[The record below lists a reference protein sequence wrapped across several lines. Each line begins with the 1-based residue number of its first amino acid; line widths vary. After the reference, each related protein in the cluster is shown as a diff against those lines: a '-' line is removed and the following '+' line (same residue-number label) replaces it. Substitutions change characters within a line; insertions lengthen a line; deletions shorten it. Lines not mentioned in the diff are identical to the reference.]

1 MHCARAARVA
11 PLSLH
16 LTHAHELVIIP
27 LNLPRALLSDPC
39 LSSDVS
45 HVAGHLRRGRARRR
59 HRRGGSSD
67 SELVGFRRCSTS
79 TSSSSSAVRP
89 AEAARQLGWRP
100 AEGQQAAQGGARAAG
115 PVPPLAGLACPPRAR
130 LAAAGS
136 SREGTSDRPCG
147 RRVRERALSGPI
159 GRPTVLGPTVA
170 ALHEPWL
177 KARVVGEL
185 YTYRGGKCARAA
197 GFQHGAAVDKPGKAG
212 SQGWWRC
219 HWHP

>member
-1 MHCARAARVA
+1 MAERTGYVHCARAARVA

-16 LTHAHELVIIP
+16 RIHRTDFATLL

-100 AEGQQAAQGGARAAG
+100 AEGQQAAQVGARAAG

-136 SREGTSDRPCG
+136 SREGTSDRPSG

-159 GRPTVLGPTVA
+159 VRPTVLGLSEEPV
-170 ALHEPWL
+170 HEPGRKPL
-177 KARVVGEL
+177 VLREL
-185 YTYRGGKCARAA
+185 RT
-197 GFQHGAAVDKPGKAG
+197 
-212 SQGWWRC
+212 
-219 HWHP
+219 